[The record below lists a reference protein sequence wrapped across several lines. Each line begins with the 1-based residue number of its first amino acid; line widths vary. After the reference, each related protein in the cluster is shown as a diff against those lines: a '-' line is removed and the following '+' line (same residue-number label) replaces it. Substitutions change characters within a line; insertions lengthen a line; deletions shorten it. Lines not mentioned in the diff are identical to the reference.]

1 MTTETTDIRWIQRLS
16 NYQKALAKLE
26 EAVNAISNNPIMEV
40 YIRDLMQEGLIQRFE
55 FTQELAWKV
64 MKDYAEYQ
72 GYTDIKG
79 SRDAMR
85 KALQMNLISD
95 DAWLRTIVDRNVTSH
110 TYDEEEVA
118 EIVDNVMTKYF
129 LIFKEFE
136 KKMSELKNETL
147 TGDHPE

>member
-26 EAVNAISNNPIMEV
+26 EAVNALANNPIMEV

>member
-1 MTTETTDIRWIQRLS
+1 MSTESTDIRWIQRLS

-26 EAVNAISNNPIMEV
+26 EAVNALANNPIMEV